1 MRRSYPRYLCKVPRT
16 TTAHR
21 QRASRDA
28 HTSMAL
34 QGHLCSCP
42 GRSSSFIRLIPLSRG
57 PNGEGL
63 QPRTPR
69 GVPEVAAG
77 LALIPTYCGTK
88 GAVLPLGPFR
98 GTPVAGAAASEP
110 PQGGS
115 RGPGLANPLLGSPRA
130 FCVLLPSGEG
140 RNRPKLEGGP
150 PNLGDCPGNASRIT
164 LSIPKGDA

>member
-77 LALIPTYCGTK
+77 LVLIPTYAEPRGRSCRWDPFG
-88 GAVLPLGPFR
+88 VHQLQEPPPQNHHRVGPGDRAWLTHYWGRRGLFASFYPQGR
-98 GTPVAGAAASEP
+98 VETGRNLRVDPQISVTVPGTP
-110 PQGGS
+110 
-115 RGPGLANPLLGSPRA
+115 R
-130 FCVLLPSGEG
+130 VLH
-140 RNRPKLEGGP
+140 
-150 PNLGDCPGNASRIT
+150 
-164 LSIPKGDA
+164 